1 MTNLHQSP
9 QMTNSKQIRDIHE
22 RVFNWVVNVLRL
34 LDKIPYSP
42 RNKIIGGQLTRA
54 VTSTGAND
62 QEADGASSANDFIYK
77 YELTKREAKE
87 SHYWLR
93 ILKSIMP
100 EIEVDSL
107 IEEADQLIKIF
118 SAIIK
123 NTKKKKFPDKNL

>member
-1 MTNLHQSP
+1 MHQSA
-9 QMTNSKQIRDIHE
+9 QMTNKNQTRDIHD
-22 RVFNWVVNVLRL
+22 RVFNWVIKALTL
-34 LDKIPYSP
+34 LDKVPYSV
-42 RNKIIGGQLTRA
+42 RNQIIVKQLTRS

-62 QEADGASSANDFIYK
+62 QEADGASSVNDFIFK

-100 EIEVDSL
+100 KLEINDL

-123 NTKKKKFPDKNL
+123 NTKNKKFPDKNS

>member
-1 MTNLHQSP
+1 MINLHQSA
-9 QMTNSKQIRDIHE
+9 QMTNSKQIRNIHD
-22 RVFNWVVNVLRL
+22 RVFSWVVSVLRL

-42 RNKIIGGQLTRA
+42 RNKIIVGQLTRA

-62 QEADGASSANDFIYK
+62 QETDGASSTNDFIYK

-93 ILKSIMP
+93 IFRSIMP

-123 NTKKKKFPDKNL
+123 NTKNKKFTDKSL